1 LSRKI
6 WNRDSEDPGEDQ
18 HINAKGGFSMLNSAK
33 NFLREVVQ
41 LGLLLIA
48 VAVVLQVI
56 FGSAVPFVGG
66 DIIGNLTG
74 VIGSLGDGGLV
85 GLISVGIILYLLQRA

>member
-1 LSRKI
+1 
-6 WNRDSEDPGEDQ
+6 
-18 HINAKGGFSMLNSAK
+18 MLNSAK

-56 FGSAVPFVGG
+56 LGSAVPFVGG

>member
-1 LSRKI
+1 MKSSQSD
-6 WNRDSEDPGEDQ
+6 DSSGS
-18 HINAKGGFSMLNSAK
+18 HLINVKRRINMLNNAK

-66 DIIGNLTG
+66 DIVGNLTG
-74 VIGSLGDGGLV
+74 IITSLGDGGLV
-85 GLISVGIILYLLQRA
+85 GLISVGIILYLLDRA

>member
-1 LSRKI
+1 
-6 WNRDSEDPGEDQ
+6 
-18 HINAKGGFSMLNSAK
+18 MLNSAK

-66 DIIGNLTG
+66 DIVGNLTG
-74 VIGSLGDGGLV
+74 LIGSLGDGGLV
-85 GLISVGIILYLLQRA
+85 GLISVGIILYLLDRA